1 MSALLSKLAVVAARR
16 PWTVVGGWLLAA
28 VLAFVLAGSAGGA
41 MVDDYTMPGTDSQAG
56 TDLLRERFPAAAGAG
71 ARIVVHTDEGRLDPA
86 VLDRVATAAA
96 GVDHVSAVE
105 PARSSRDGRTA
116 LVSLHFDVP
125 VTSVDELAAVEQMRT
140 AAAPATEAG
149 WQVELG
155 GEVPDQVY
163 EQGLAEVVG
172 FAAAAVVLLLAFGSA
187 VAAGLPLVVAA
198 LSLGIGL
205 SLVTLVARTTTVSSL
220 VPTIAA
226 MVGIGVGIDYAL
238 LLVSRHRQELLDG
251 ADVPTALSR
260 AMASAGRSVVF
271 AGVTVLVAI
280 CGLALSGVPNFV
292 MMGIGTAIVVLV
304 AMSAAV
310 SLLPALLVLAGPRVF
325 GRRARRRLRTGAE
338 RPRSRQPL
346 AGRWAARTARRP
358 RLFAAVSLGLLLLLC
373 APVLSMD
380 LGQSDAGSE
389 STGSTTRRAYDLVEA
404 GFGRGANGPLLV
416 VADLRGASA
425 VDPTALRETLLDV
438 AGVAEVDPPV
448 LDAAGSVALLT
459 VVPRTGPQEA
469 ATERLVVRL
478 RDEVLPDDVHVTGS
492 AAAFL
497 DFNQRLQ
504 DRLPLVVGVVVLTS
518 TALLVLVFRSLVAP
532 VKAAAM
538 NLLSVGAA
546 FGAVVALF
554 QWGWGTSA
562 LGLDGSVPVSA
573 FVPVFL
579 FAILFGLS
587 MDYEVFLLGR
597 VQEEWH
603 RTHDPVGS
611 VVAGLGA
618 TGRVI
623 TSAALIMVTVFAGFA
638 LDDVVAIKMMGVGMA
653 VAIAVDA
660 TIVRLVLV
668 PATMV
673 LLGRWNWWLPGWL
686 DRLLPVLPA
695 HAASPAPEASAPL
708 PVREPAPV

>member
-1 MSALLSKLAVVAARR
+1 MHALLTRLATLATHR

-28 VLAFVLAGSAGGA
+28 VLAFGLAGSVGGTL
-41 MVDDYTMPGTDSQAG
+41 VDDYSMPGTDSQAG
-56 TDLLRERFPAAAGAG
+56 TDLLQQRFPDAAGAG
-71 ARIVVHTDEGRLDPA
+71 ARIVVHADAGRLDPA
-86 VLDRVATAAA
+86 VLDQVTARAAA
-96 GVDHVSAVE
+96 TDHVVGADPVRTSD
-105 PARSSRDGRTA
+105 DGRTA
-116 LVSLHFDVP
+116 VLSLHYDVP
-125 VTSVDELAAVEQMRT
+125 VTAVDEVAAVEQLRA
-140 AAAPATEAG
+140 AAAPARAAG
-149 WQVELG
+149 WRVEVG

-163 EQGLAEVVG
+163 EQGAAELVG
-172 FAAAAVVLLLAFGSA
+172 FGAAALVLLLAFGSA
-187 VAAGLPLVVAA
+187 VSAGLPLAVAA

-251 ADVPTALSR
+251 ADVPTALQR

-280 CGLALSGVPNFV
+280 CGLAISGVPNFV
-292 MMGIGTAIVVLV
+292 MMGVGTAIVVLV
-304 AMSAAV
+304 AMTAAV
-310 SLLPALLVLAGPRVF
+310 TFLPALLVLVGPRVL
-325 GRRARRRLRTGAE
+325 GRRTRRRLTAGTWRA
-338 RPRSRQPL
+338 PNSQPL

-358 RLFAAVSLGLLLLLC
+358 RLFAALSLGLLLLLC
-373 APVLSMD
+373 APVLDMD

-389 STGSTTRRAYDLVEA
+389 STENTTRRAYDLVEA

-416 VADLRGASA
+416 VADLRSDSP
-425 VDPTALRETLLDV
+425 VDPAALRETL
-438 AGVAEVDPPV
+438 AGTPGVAAVEPPV

-459 VVPRTGPQEA
+459 VVPTTGPQDA

-478 RDEVLPDDVHVTGS
+478 RDAVLPDGVHVTGS
-492 AAAFL
+492 TAAFL

-518 TALLVLVFRSLVAP
+518 TALLVLVFRSIVAP
-532 VKAAAM
+532 IKAAAM

-562 LGLDGSVPVSA
+562 LGLDGPVPVSA

-597 VQEEWH
+597 VREEWQ
-603 RTHDPVGS
+603 RSHDPVGS

-623 TSAALIMVTVFAGFA
+623 TCAALIMVTVFAGFA

-673 LLGRWNWWLPGWL
+673 LLGRWNWWSPLWL

-695 HAASPAPEASAPL
+695 HEVSTRPAAAGSAL
-708 PVREPAPV
+708 VRELADV

>member
-1 MSALLSKLAVVAARR
+1 MSTLLSRLARVATRR
-16 PWTVVGGWLLAA
+16 PWHVLGGWLLAA
-28 VLAFVLAGSAGGA
+28 VLAFGLAGSTGGA
-41 MVDDYTMPGTDSQAG
+41 LVDDYTMPGTDSQAG
-56 TDLLRERFPAAAGAG
+56 TDLLRERFPGAAGTQ
-71 ARIVVHTDEGRLDPA
+71 ARIVVHAADGRLDPQVLEQVA
-86 VLDRVATAAA
+86 VRAAA
-96 GVDHVSAVE
+96 VDHVSAVE
-105 PARSSRDGRTA
+105 PARSSPDGRTA
-116 LVSLHFDVP
+116 LLTLQYDVP
-125 VTSVDELAAVEQMRT
+125 VTSVDEVAAVEQLRR

-163 EQGLAEVVG
+163 EQGLSEVIG
-172 FAAAAVVLLLAFGSA
+172 FAAAAVILLLAFGSA
-187 VAAGLPLVVAA
+187 VSAGLPLVVAA

-205 SLVTLVARTTTVSSL
+205 SLVTLVARLTTVSSL

-251 ADVPTALSR
+251 ADVTTALQR

-280 CGLALSGVPNFV
+280 CGLALSGVPNFI

-304 AMSAAV
+304 AMTAAV
-310 SLLPALLVLAGPRVF
+310 SLLPALLVLAGPRVL
-325 GRRARRRLRTGAE
+325 GRRVRRRLRAGTW
-338 RPRSRQPL
+338 RPRTSQPL
-346 AGRWAARTARRP
+346 AARWAARTARRP
-358 RLFAAVSLGLLLLLC
+358 RLFAALSLGVLLLLC

-416 VADLRGASA
+416 VADLRAASA
-425 VDPTALRETLLDV
+425 VDPTALRETLVDV
-438 AGVAEVDPPV
+438 PGVAAVERPV
-448 LDAAGSVALLT
+448 LDADRTVALLT
-459 VVPRTGPQEA
+459 VIPTTGPQDA
-469 ATERLVVRL
+469 ATEQLVVHL
-478 RDEVLPDDVHVTGS
+478 RDDVLPDHVRVTGS

-587 MDYEVFLLGR
+587 MDYEVFLLSR
-597 VQEEWH
+597 VREEWV
-603 RTHDPVGS
+603 RTQDPVGS

-673 LLGRWNWWLPGWL
+673 LLGRWNWWLPGPL
-686 DRLLPVLPA
+686 DRLLPVLPG
-695 HAASPAPEASAPL
+695 HAPSTTPATSVPL
-708 PVREPAPV
+708 AVREPAGV